1 MFLIKNAEIHSPDP
15 QGRCDILAGGG
26 KILRMAPGLKVPR
39 GWSEVLDARNLIA
52 VPGFIDGHV
61 HIMGGGGEGG
71 PATRTPELVLSDA
84 VKGGITTLV
93 GCLGTDGH
101 TRTMGGLLA
110 KAQGLEIEGL
120 TTFIVT
126 GHYAVPLRPLTAS
139 IEEDLLYIDKVVGVG
154 EIALSDHRSSQP
166 SFEAFARVAGETRRG
181 GILSGKA
188 GLVNIH
194 MGDGP
199 RGLDYLRRLLAE
211 GEIPAH
217 QFLPTHINR
226 NPDLFLEGT
235 DYALAGGYVD
245 FTTSTVPAFI
255 AAGEIRPSAG
265 LRRML
270 EAGVDPGHITFTSDG
285 QGSLPVFDE
294 RRELVRMGVGQVDTL
309 FREVRDAIRD
319 QGVPLA
325 TALGTITRNP
335 AGIWRLKGK
344 GRILPD
350 FDADL
355 VIVDPSTFEI
365 ETVLA
370 KGRTMMLDQR
380 ILVAGTF
387 EPDGPAG
394 RLRPSATVAGPAPS

>member
-1 MFLIKNAEIHSPDP
+1 MFLIKNAEIHSPDS

-26 KILRMAPGLKVPR
+26 RILKMAPGLRVPR
-39 GWSEVLDARNLIA
+39 GWCQVLDARNLIA

-71 PATRTPELVLSDA
+71 PATRTPELAFSDA
-84 VKGGITTLV
+84 VLGGITTLV
-93 GCLGTDGH
+93 GCLGTDGY

-120 TTFIVT
+120 STFIVT
-126 GHYAVPLRPLTAS
+126 GHYAVPVRPLTSS

-166 SFEAFARVAGETRRG
+166 SYEAFARVAGETRRG

-199 RGLDYLRRLLAE
+199 RGLDYLRRLVAE
-211 GEIPAH
+211 GEIPPH

-270 EAGVDPGHITFTSDG
+270 EAGVDPGHITFTSHG
-285 QGSLPVFDE
+285 QGSLPEFDE
-294 RRELVRMGVGQVDTL
+294 GGRIRAVGVGRVTSL
-309 FREVRDAIRD
+309 FAEVREAVLRE
-319 QGVPLA
+319 GVPLA
-325 TALGTITRNP
+325 TALQVITRNP
-335 AGIWRLKGK
+335 AHLYKLRGK
-344 GRILPD
+344 GGLAEGQ
-350 FDADL
+350 DADL
-355 VIVDPSTFEI
+355 VLLDPKDLSI
-365 ETVLA
+365 HSVVA
-370 KGRTMMLDQR
+370 KGRLLMKAGKV
-380 ILVAGTF
+380 LVKGTF
-387 EPDGPAG
+387 E
-394 RLRPSATVAGPAPS
+394 